1 MSDNVQGHYLDR
13 LSSWRKMAAVA
24 WSPPDDP
31 TIYGTIDLDMTA
43 PLEFLSRLSKRTGEH
58 LTVTH
63 LVVKAI
69 AETLARHPECNGMI
83 RHGRVFL
90 RDTVDISVLVAMED
104 EQPDAKRHDQAVD
117 LSETMIRDADKKSL
131 VEIAHDIR
139 AGARSIRK
147 HQDPFLERTKKLFD
161 LLPPWAL
168 GTMLRL
174 TSFLE
179 YELNVNLTRVGVP
192 RDPFGSG
199 IVTSVGMLGI
209 TEAFGPIPPFSGVTM
224 LAAVG
229 RVEDRPVAR
238 NGRVVVRP
246 MMRITATFDH
256 RFIDGF
262 QGGRLGKTFHDLMT
276 DPEAHFW
283 PPDLPRRTAPAARRS
298 RSRKP
303 SARTR

>member
-1 MSDNVQGHYLDR
+1 MSDNIHGHFLDH

-24 WSPPDDP
+24 WAPPNDP
-31 TIYGTIDLDMTA
+31 TIYGTIDIDMSA

-90 RDTVDISVLVAMED
+90 RDTVDISVLVAMEA
-104 EQPDAKRHDQAVD
+104 EGPAAQRHDQGVD
-117 LSETMIRDADKKSL
+117 LSETLIRDADKKSL
-131 VEIAHDIR
+131 VEIAHAIR

-147 HQDPFLERTKKLFD
+147 HQDPFIERTKKLFE

-168 GTMLRL
+168 GPALRL

-179 YELNVNLTRVGVP
+179 YELNLDLTRLGVP

-224 LAAVG
+224 LTAVG
-229 RVEDRPVAR
+229 RVEDRPVVR
-238 NGRVVVRP
+238 GGRVVARP

-256 RFIDGF
+256 RFVDGF
-262 QGGRLGKTFHDLMT
+262 QGGRLGKTFHELMS
-276 DPEAHFW
+276 DPAAHFW
-283 PPDLPRRTAPAARRS
+283 PPDVARLAPKAKPRARRPP
-298 RSRKP
+298 RPRK
-303 SARTR
+303 R